1 MTIAPQRAVSSG
13 QVFLT
18 HGMEGCPSGWPWE
31 KRVFPYSRSVCDRSV
46 CLSARRLNY
55 THAHWTQ
62 GISRATPF
70 NLETKA
76 ETKTHKPPLV
86 TRTEQQQ
93 QLVVSDQVGMATGG
107 GNTVWTWKKRKTLV
121 TNVSASNTTSGDGT
135 QTSDCV
141 SVVI

>member
-1 MTIAPQRAVSSG
+1 MSFHIRDQFVTV
-13 QVFLT
+13 
-18 HGMEGCPSGWPWE
+18 
-31 KRVFPYSRSVCDRSV
+31 
-46 CLSARRLNY
+46 LSALLRMK
-55 THAHWTQ
+55 
-62 GISRATPF
+62 ATPILDACALDTG
-70 NLETKA
+70 NIKSHAPLTLIRA
-76 ETKTHKPPLV
+76 NETKTHKPPLV

-93 QLVVSDQVGMATGG
+93 QLVVSDPLEMATGG

>member
-1 MTIAPQRAVSSG
+1 M
-13 QVFLT
+13 
-18 HGMEGCPSGWPWE
+18 
-31 KRVFPYSRSVCDRSV
+31 K
-46 CLSARRLNY
+46 
-55 THAHWTQ
+55 
-62 GISRATPF
+62 ATPILDACALDTG
-70 NLETKA
+70 NIKSHAPLTLTKT

-93 QLVVSDQVGMATGG
+93 QLVVSDPLEMATGG

-121 TNVSASNTTSGDGT
+121 TNVSASSGDGT